1 MELKGQVEDFIF
13 QNESNSYSIAILDVG
28 GLDPLTIVGYLP
40 FVAVRRYHQSTRK
53 NGSTSR
59 LW

>member
-13 QNESNSYSIAILDVG
+13 QNESNSYSIAVLDIG
-28 GLDPLTIVGYLP
+28 ELDPLTVVGYLP
-40 FVAVRRYHQSTRK
+40 FVAVRRHHQSPRK
-53 NGSTSR
+53 NGGTPR